1 MSGLS
6 AAWEGFVGFMKAT
19 GEKISN
25 WWSANKSWAAPAAGI
40 ALAGAGVAAF
50 VLSGG
55 AAAVAAAIPK
65 LAPLALPAMAF
76 ANGGV
81 VRSPTLALMGEY
93 PNARSN
99 PEIIAPQ
106 DILRQT
112 FREEQGRQD
121 YSDVISAVN
130 AGIGAIV
137 EAINS
142 QDYSTH
148 LDGKTLMQSV
158 ERAQR
163 QRGVDIMGGAFW
175 DKRL

>member
-1 MSGLS
+1 M
-6 AAWEGFVGFMKAT
+6 GFMKAT
-19 GEKISN
+19 GEKISS
-25 WWSANKSWAAPAAGI
+25 WWSANKSWAAPVGAV

-81 VRSPTLALMGEY
+81 VKSPTLALMGEY
-93 PNARSN
+93 PNARTN
-99 PEIIAPQ
+99 PEVIAPQ
-106 DILRQT
+106 NILRQT

-121 YSDVISAVN
+121 NSDVISAIN

-137 EAINS
+137 EAINAS
-142 QDYSTH
+142 GNRPVTI
-148 LDGKTLMQSV
+148 DGKTLMQSV

-163 QRGVDIMGGAFW
+163 QRGANIMGGGV
-175 DKRL
+175 LG